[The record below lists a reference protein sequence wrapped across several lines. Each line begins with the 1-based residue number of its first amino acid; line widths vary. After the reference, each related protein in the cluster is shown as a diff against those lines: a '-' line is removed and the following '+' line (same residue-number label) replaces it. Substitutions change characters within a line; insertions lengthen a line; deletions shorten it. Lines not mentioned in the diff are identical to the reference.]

1 MDDKKLRKISKR
13 ELLEILLAQSQ
24 KIEELEAE
32 LKNAQD
38 AVMSKKIQLEEAGS
52 IAEASLRLNKIF
64 ERAQEAADQYLMNVE
79 EKCKELELKAQK
91 ELEKVQKKSEKK
103 EKIQTKRRSAN
114 VSIKKKYNNKTKEKQ
129 ESKKVKTNE
138 K

>member
-64 ERAQEAADQYLMNVE
+64 EKAQEAADQYLMNVE

-91 ELEKVQKKSEKK
+91 ELEKVLKKSEKK